1 MIYDFDYFSR
11 YEQPELIL
19 CEADDRE
26 IGVIQGVSDLKLVI
40 NLNEVSTLSYKIYNN
55 DEELTKEGK
64 ATDGEEPDVVKD
76 WVPDPAKPN
85 IYRLHKERR
94 EVHALGVGY
103 FIITDINE
111 IEDDTGT
118 YKNVSCKSCEY
129 ELNNIA
135 CPGVALNDVNMYPL
149 YNTESYE
156 MLSNYERFKYLED
169 ITTEEVDED
178 DTGVYKSD
186 SCILFNLLCYAPTWR
201 LSDETI
207 RKFNEVDKYIALA
220 ATMRNLEDEDTT
232 VYSYLKGKVSEAW
245 EIFISFNIENRTIDI
260 YKYED
265 VLKPSSMVL
274 SEANILDKCEV
285 KSNIDDYVNALSIT
299 GGTDDLYISDFTRS
313 GENVIYNF
321 DHDIATG
328 MIYGEL
334 KDAILYWSNMTE
346 GDIPLEVPEGAKVP
360 DHVFPD
366 FYYDYEGNDL
376 YRFLYGSRNAL
387 EKWSE
392 AYEKNSGK
400 GEEYK
405 VNLTP
410 PSIAVAIGGSWTSS
424 GQDTPHFDEN
434 VNGQYCLTITR
445 ALAIDTDDTEESN
458 ADTLT
463 VYFDGNIQHVDYSPN
478 SNETTTSAQ
487 AAAIAATLNNS
498 ELFREFFTA
507 EIDAT
512 DDSSIII
519 TQVTPGNGVPGFS
532 LGNNRKN
539 IEGSYTI
546 TIKTVGHAAG
556 KASFEVYE
564 YVVQDDG
571 WTYGIKNAG
580 IEWSESFLYGNRGAS
595 LKISDCRKV
604 LQYFNE
610 EKLIADDC
618 LTFAT
623 NYRQAFETQKKVLD
637 EKRST
642 SEYADETEAAVLRKQ
657 YENVLMYIDVA
668 KSLELAYS
676 SIANQIA
683 TWVGTVE
690 QMLDETNYKRTFQG
704 AFKEFC
710 KERYPELADDDK
722 AIEDK
727 VLLLYNRLIR
737 VLKQQKYQDTSI
749 VITDTMTMYEKYQQE
764 QELYNKGVST
774 LAKLIQPS
782 AEISIDAEPFMFSSE
797 YGVINDN
804 VKMGYCI
811 YVELPNGEVP
821 LYHLK
826 QITVDY
832 QAPSCQLVFGDRIRS
847 NDPAD
852 IFGDLQKAAST
863 AANIVASERID
874 WGVNSS
880 RVNYLMKEKD
890 ADIVTTMRA
899 MENSVNNV
907 TIDQNGLSC
916 FSINPITNLEEYGF
930 WGANGSLMFFDYDP
944 EVGRVP
950 RVAIGRIYKAG
961 GGVEYG
967 FWGDKIIANSIT
979 AEKLAVGAISN
990 GSNYIRNGS
999 FEGVNGVVGQSG
1011 TVSYWKNG
1019 TDPSTSVPIDAVAY
1033 RAEADGSIIP
1043 YMQVGDE
1050 CAKITAARTIAQ
1062 TTDALSGDTYV
1073 LSFYYLFANSG
1084 SQMSYTI
1091 DTHSTGGTYSK
1102 SLAPDST
1109 NTKKW
1114 AKEVCKITVQDGHEV
1129 TVSFNCTNGTGY
1141 VDAVMLSKGSNIQV
1155 EYSPHVS
1162 EVYAKYTA
1170 INEDGVNIY
1179 GGHLAIYDAEGH
1191 KKIYT
1196 QGQNL
1201 IVSGNILADYIEAN
1215 TAGSIAGWKINS
1227 DLIYKS
1233 VPIEGSDQDKKPT
1246 GWSSNSSYPAFW
1258 AGSDMITIPSTT
1270 IPAWS
1275 TYPEGF
1281 NSTGSTASGH
1291 GANFMLL
1298 HDGRLFARNADITG
1312 AIHATSLTL
1321 GSQNVATEYW
1331 VNNTALD
1338 GYATEDWVRDEIASG
1353 LDVDLGGWLVTTDQS
1368 LHWDLSNYFVYLY
1381 GKPSDEN
1388 NWVIRCGSTDP
1399 KTKGSAQTAF
1409 GVTADGKVFCR
1420 GAQVSGDIICN
1431 NLTAGTITVT
1441 NGGNAVVSGGT
1452 TLGGSWTIGANTLYT
1467 TVGASDGS
1475 DYTLNNKNRFMLTAD
1490 GDAIS
1495 LGSFYTMPRAQ
1506 SSLGIKISN
1515 YDIAFKYYGRDIDEG
1530 ALSFASDGNGTLA
1543 ISAKYMIGLGQKVSG
1558 NNIDYKV
1565 ILDNSNNTLR
1575 PEYGETI
1582 NLGNA
1587 NTSGRWNTL
1596 YVKNIDMTG
1605 SITGLSFSSLSV
1617 TDLTADSI
1625 AADSISVDGI
1635 LTSPGINANN
1645 VVINNSIYPKR
1656 AGVGEIGNPSNYFNQ
1671 IATTFVVLYNPTT
1684 QQYKHLYM
1692 DNNGNLTFAK
1702 AD

>member
-55 DEELTKEGK
+55 DEELTKEGT

-169 ITTEEVDED
+169 ITTEEVDEN

-346 GDIPLEVPEGAKVP
+346 GDIPLDVPAEAKVP
-360 DHVFPD
+360 EHVFPD

-410 PSIAVAIGGSWTSS
+410 PSIAVAIGGSWTSG
-424 GQDTPHFDEN
+424 GQDTPRFDED

-445 ALAIDTDDTEESN
+445 ALATDTDDTEESN

-463 VYFDGNIQHVDYSPN
+463 VYFDGNVQHVDYSPN

-487 AAAIAATLNNS
+487 ASAIAATLNNS

-512 DDSSIII
+512 DDSSVII
-519 TQVTPGNGVPGFS
+519 TQTTPGNGVPGFS
-532 LGNNRKN
+532 LGNNSKN

-580 IEWSESFLYGNRGAS
+580 IEWSESFLYGDGDAS

-610 EKLIADDC
+610 EKEIADDC
-618 LTFAT
+618 LTFAA
-623 NYRQAFETQKKVLD
+623 NYREAFETQKKVLD

-797 YGVINDN
+797 YGIINDN

-950 RVAIGRIYKAG
+950 RVAIGRIYKAD

-999 FEGVNGVVGQSG
+999 FEGVNGVAGQDG
-1011 TVSYWKNG
+1011 TVSYWRNG
-1019 TDPSTSVPIDAVAY
+1019 TDPATSTPLDATTY
-1033 RAEADGSIIP
+1033 RAAADGAIIP
-1043 YMQVGDE
+1043 YIQVGDE

-1102 SLAPDST
+1102 SLAANST
-1109 NTKKW
+1109 NTNKW
-1114 AKEVCKITVQDGHEV
+1114 VKEVCKITVQDGHEV
-1129 TVSFNCTNGTGY
+1129 TVSFSCTDGTGY

-1179 GGHLAIYDAEGH
+1179 GGHLAIYDAEGY

-1215 TAGSIAGWKINS
+1215 TAGSIAGWKIDS

-1233 VPIEGSDQDKKPT
+1233 VPVEGSAYDKRPT
-1246 GWSSNSSYPAFW
+1246 GWSSNSLYPAFW
-1258 AGSDMITIPSTT
+1258 AGSDMTTIPSAT
-1270 IPAWS
+1270 IPTGS

-1281 NSTGSTASGH
+1281 NSTGSTTSGH

-1298 HDGRLFARNADITG
+1298 HDGKLFARNADITG

-1338 GYATEDWVRDEIASG
+1338 GYATEEYVDEAIAGG
-1353 LDVDLGGWLVTTDQS
+1353 LDIDHLGGWAITTDQS

-1381 GKPSDEN
+1381 GKPSDVN
-1388 NWVIRCGSTDP
+1388 NWVIRCGSNDP
-1399 KTKGSAQTAF
+1399 KTEGSAQTAF

-1441 NGGNAVVSGGT
+1441 NGGNAVVNGGT
-1452 TLGGSWTIGANTLYT
+1452 TLGGSWTIGSHTLYT
-1467 TVGASDGS
+1467 TAGASDNS
-1475 DYTLNNKNRFMLTAD
+1475 DYTLNNKNTFMLKAN

-1495 LGSFYTMPRAQ
+1495 LGSFYTMPT
-1506 SSLGIKISN
+1506 SGSNLGIKISN
-1515 YDIAFKYYGRDIDEG
+1515 YDIAFKYYGEEVDEG
-1530 ALSFASDGNGTLA
+1530 AISFVSTGNGTLA
-1543 ISAKYMIGLGQKVSG
+1543 ISGKNTIGFGKKTDR
-1558 NNIDYKV
+1558 NNIEYKM
-1565 ILDNSNNTLR
+1565 ILDCVDNQLYPETDESMDLGYSNS
-1575 PEYGETI
+1575 
-1582 NLGNA
+1582 
-1587 NTSGRWNTL
+1587 RWNKL
-1596 YVKNIDMTG
+1596 YVKDIDMSG
-1605 SITGLSFSSLSV
+1605 NITGLRS
-1617 TDLTADSI
+1617 DSI
-1625 AADSISVDGI
+1625 RLNHGNYYTDI
-1635 LTSPGINANN
+1635 
-1645 VVINNSIYPKR
+1645 SIYYDGASDLALYYR
-1656 AGVGEIGNPSNYFNQ
+1656 CYSSNGSLRTEGY
-1671 IATTFVVLYNPTT
+1671 IRP
-1684 QQYKHLYM
+1684 
-1692 DNNGNLTFAK
+1692 
-1702 AD
+1702 